1 MKIRSG
7 RDPGRA
13 AQLVG
18 GVRYIGRMYS
28 FLGFCFLYEATG
40 TRIQWSTR
48 HDFIDG
54 ERRVS
59 SPGEFKR
66 AEQSGGKRPGNKKDP
81 KVGNST
87 KGVCPSSGSIRGILV
102 VEKSW
107 VVEFQVR
114 QKISW
119 RVLGGKKIEQK
130 HSVEAERLN
139 QVEAAVKS
147 EQENTGP
154 KGELEST
161 SGLRAF
167 KKSTQRVKGGNR
179 DQGGG
184 GGGRM
189 EKEKRKRR
197 GRRTKEAVGP

>member
-130 HSVEAERLN
+130 HSVEGRTTESSRGCREERAREHGAEGGTGINLRIEGL
-139 QVEAAVKS
+139 QEIHSKS
-147 EQENTGP
+147 
-154 KGELEST
+154 KGW
-161 SGLRAF
+161 
-167 KKSTQRVKGGNR
+167 NR
-179 DQGGG
+179 DRG
-184 GGGRM
+184 GGGR
-189 EKEKRKRR
+189 RKRR
-197 GRRTKEAVGP
+197 KDGEGKEEEEGEAN